1 MIHPDLAG
9 VRTLIFDM
17 DGTLISSGK
26 IALKSLRNGLTRFYQ
41 QYGETAPEMTDE
53 QLVAGIGA
61 PSDVF
66 YRSLLDDKHL
76 DDWEE
81 FRAIIFEEEHKQL
94 QTERITYP
102 GTIHTLETLRR
113 RGYKLALV
121 SNCGSSYLNAVID
134 TQNIRRHLD
143 RASCI
148 GDRQRSTKAEHIAD
162 TVRELGG
169 RAAVIGDRAYDVEA
183 AHANDLPA
191 VGALYGYGSR
201 DELFG
206 TATWV
211 EDIRHLLFLFNPV
224 RELGARI
231 AVRANELRPLDKPF
245 VIALD
250 TPHPALSFP
259 LTQHILNELTDL
271 NVISAAVRMAD
282 MRIARHDSD
291 TSADWIHQAYPWNT
305 VSELLRERKNGMI
318 DMSLP
323 LSDGTRK
330 PLRSRAGNVVLVTG
344 TQLTGSHQP
353 EQFDLYVKLEAK
365 PATLSRLLK
374 SQEAIKRFA
383 KLAGALSVPDAAQPE
398 ACDLWQRWQA
408 WGEQAKSLYTD
419 ATTSQAVSATTRQDA
434 DLNINGDALQR
445 GEIVRINW

>member
-66 YRSLLDDKHL
+66 YRSLLDDRHV
-76 DDWEE
+76 DDWEA
-81 FRAIIFEEEHKQL
+81 FRAIIFEEEHQQL
-94 QTERITYP
+94 QNERITFP

-121 SNCGSSYLNAVID
+121 SNCGSPYLNAVID
-134 TQNIRRHLD
+134 TQNIRKHLD

-148 GDRQRSTKAEHIAD
+148 GDRERSTKADHIAD

-169 RAAVIGDRAYDVEA
+169 KAVVIGDRAYDVDA

-191 VGALYGYGSR
+191 VGALYGYGNR

-231 AVRANELRPLDKPF
+231 AARANQLRPLDKPF

-250 TPHPALSFP
+250 SPHPALSFP

-271 NVISAAVRMAD
+271 NVISAAVRMD
-282 MRIARHDSD
+282 DLRIPAHDTD
-291 TSADWIHQAYPWNT
+291 TSPGWIQQAYPWDT
-305 VSELLRERKNGMI
+305 VSELLRDRNNRMI
-318 DMSLP
+318 DVSLP
-323 LSDGTRK
+323 LSTGDRK
-330 PLRSRAGNVVLVTG
+330 PLRSRAGNVVVVEG

-353 EQFDLYVKLEAK
+353 EQFDLYVKLDAK

-374 SQEAIKRFA
+374 SQDAIKRFA
-383 KLAGALSVPDAAQPE
+383 KLAGALSVPDAAKAE
-398 ACDLWQRWQA
+398 NGELWQRWQA
-408 WGEQAKSLYTD
+408 WGEQAKALSAD
-419 ATTSQAVSATTRQDA
+419 ATTDLADPDTTGQDA
-434 DLNINGDALQR
+434 DMIVNGDALQR